1 MAPSNVHR
9 PLPQSWSS
17 PSPQTI
23 ANYNGTLQWHH
34 VHSPKVGRH
43 PPPNHS
49 TLQWHPAMAPSNVHR
64 PLPQS
69 WSSPSPQTIANY
81 NGTLQWH
88 PQSWPSPLPSPTIA
102 HYNGT
107 LQWHQVCSLPQSW
120 SSCHPAMAPR
130 TPPKLAVTLPCPH
143 HSTLQWHPAM
153 TPRPLPQSWSSPSPP
168 TIAHYSGTLRY
179 HSNGTTSSAPWWHV
193 QSAKVV
199 RRPPPPFGSKNPHSY
214 RYLGNNIY
222 LLVFIE
228 LETLKVTEVLTYHHV
243 IRHFGHLPSL
253 ASIEARASLPNLC
266 DLDLVGFVPTES
278 PLTRHETRVKTL
290 RSGTC
295 RRNGEPRI
303 VSKIWHRNCK
313 KKWSLLLAMRGIRLF

>member
-1 MAPSNVHR
+1 MAPSNDTTSTPPKLVVT
-9 PLPQSWSS
+9 LSS
-17 PSPQTI
+17 
-23 ANYNGTLQWHH
+23 
-34 VHSPKVGRH
+34 
-43 PPPNHS
+43 NHS
-49 TLQWHPAMAPSNVHR
+49 TLQWHPTIPQQWHHVLCTLVTR
-64 PLPQS
+64 PIRQS
-69 WSSPSPQTIANY
+69 GSSPS
-81 NGTLQWH
+81 
-88 PQSWPSPLPSPTIA
+88 
-102 HYNGT
+102 
-107 LQWHQVCSLPQSW
+107 
-120 SSCHPAMAPR
+120 
-130 TPPKLAVTLPCPH
+130 
-143 HSTLQWHPAM
+143 
-153 TPRPLPQSWSSPSPP
+153 
-168 TIAHYSGTLRY
+168 
-179 HSNGTTSSAPWWHV
+179 
-193 QSAKVV
+193 
-199 RRPPPPFGSKNPHSY
+199 PPFGSKNPHSY

-222 LLVFIE
+222 LLVFFIE